1 MSQGLGT
8 GGLLLALLALGA
20 CTAPRAVS
28 PVDGGEP
35 TELRLKAGDSIRIVT
50 RQRERMSF
58 EITEI
63 RPTELAGVTT
73 KPAPHETLPA
83 GRDVVVPYGD
93 IALVE
98 VKRFSAARTVAGPVL
113 VILLA
118 SGIALATMPVMVGP

>member
-1 MSQGLGT
+1 
-8 GGLLLALLALGA
+8 LLLALLAVGA

-28 PVDGGEP
+28 PVNSGEP

-73 KPAPHETLPA
+73 KPAHHETLPA

-93 IALVE
+93 IALV
-98 VKRFSAARTVAGPVL
+98 VVNRFSAARTVAGPML

-118 SGIALATMPVMVGP
+118 SGIALSTVPVMVAP

>member
-1 MSQGLGT
+1 
-8 GGLLLALLALGA
+8 LLLALLALSA

-63 RPTELAGVTT
+63 RPSELAGVTT
-73 KPAPHETLPA
+73 EPAPHETLPA

-98 VKRFSAARTVAGPVL
+98 VKRFSAVRTVAGPVL
-113 VILLA
+113 IILLA
-118 SGIALATMPVMVGP
+118 SGIALATTPVMVGP